1 MRYNYEAH
9 IYRYRNDRPGA
20 FRHARKARNPFKDV
34 EAMNAI
40 LEGHT
45 VNTIDLVRIVGSF
58 EETDRMVDF
67 GYILHDD
74 RYRWHVTTGGLKAM
88 GVKR

>member
-1 MRYNYEAH
+1 MNNINEIKEETGQESRLSKY
-9 IYRYRNDRPGA
+9 
-20 FRHARKARNPFKDV
+20 V
-34 EAMNAI
+34 QAMNAI
-40 LEGHT
+40 LESHS

-58 EETDRMVDF
+58 EEIDRMVDF
-67 GYILHDD
+67 GYISHDD